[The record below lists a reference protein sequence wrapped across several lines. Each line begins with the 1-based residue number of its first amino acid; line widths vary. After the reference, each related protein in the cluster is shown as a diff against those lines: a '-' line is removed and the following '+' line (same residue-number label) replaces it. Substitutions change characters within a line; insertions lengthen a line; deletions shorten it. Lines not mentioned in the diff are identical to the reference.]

1 MKERPIADAEFE
13 ARVGAL
19 GFDVVEVEWAGT
31 ARRPILRLRVDL
43 PGSSPGHGVTVGDC
57 ERVSRALETWLDAH
71 PHMPSQYVL
80 EVSSPGVERPLVKRR
95 DWVRFTGR
103 EVGIRGHGPLAGRGT
118 HLEGV
123 LLGIDGEEGEET
135 VRLRLADGSEVAIPR
150 REVARAHLIF
160 RWE

>member
-1 MKERPIADAEFE
+1 MTEKPIADAEFE

-71 PHMPSQYVL
+71 PHMPPQYVL

-95 DWVRFTGR
+95 DWVRFTGS
-103 EVGIRGHGPLAGRGT
+103 EVAIRGPGPLAGRST
-118 HLEGV
+118 YLEGV